1 MGIPKLTS
9 DLQQLTEQTILGRSK
24 ANKTIC
30 VQNLVVDGPSLVYYV
45 FHRLLAF
52 KTAKGFGPLDNAP
65 NYSEISEG
73 IKRLLGDLESHGV
86 VM

>member
-1 MGIPKLTS
+1 MGIPKLAS
-9 DLQQLTEQTILGRSK
+9 DFRQLTEQAVLGRSN

-30 VQNLVVDGPSLVYYV
+30 VQYLVVDGPSLVYYV

-52 KTAKGFGPLDNAP
+52 KTAKSFDPLNSAP
-65 NYSEISEG
+65 NYSEINEG
-73 IKRLLGDLESHGV
+73 IKRLLGDLESQCV